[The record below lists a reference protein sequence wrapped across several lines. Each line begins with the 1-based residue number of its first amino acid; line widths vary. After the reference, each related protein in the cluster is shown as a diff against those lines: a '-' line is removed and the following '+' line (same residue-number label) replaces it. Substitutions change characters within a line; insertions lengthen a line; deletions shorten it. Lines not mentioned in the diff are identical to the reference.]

1 MFKYAFLACLIL
13 PLPATAADYIVTHR
27 HYRDCHHEQWG
38 NKYCV
43 VTPPVEKLI
52 TDCDPGVD
60 CHHMQSGHH
69 YSVQRPTVIIE

>member
-13 PLPATAADYIVTHR
+13 PLSASAADYIVRGH
-27 HYRDCHHEQWG
+27 HQKDCHYEQWG

-52 TDCDPGVD
+52 TNCDPGVD
-60 CHHMQSGHH
+60 CHHMESGQH
-69 YSVQRPTVIIE
+69 YSVQRPVLVE